1 MHLVKASPALECRKA
16 WNITEAVL
24 IGVGGSLAFTLL
36 AFLFSSLI
44 NPYPYAVTF
53 GRFQARETT
62 ALVAQVGAG
71 LVFVPV
77 VLSIARRR
85 CSEGFWASIGWN
97 SARLDPVPTILYGA
111 ILATAVSVGLTARYG
126 SAGSLRSP
134 ADLALYVLSEVL
146 VGSLMEE
153 TYFRGILFSAL
164 ANRLGTLASIL
175 IVTLISSLVH
185 LGHIFYVLPA
195 MALLGFMRLRTKSVA
210 SCFVFH
216 ASYNLFAGVYVL
228 VAR

>member
-1 MHLVKASPALECRKA
+1 MHLVNARPALESRKT
-16 WNITEAVL
+16 WSITEAVF
-24 IGVGGSLAFTLL
+24 IGVGGSVAFVLL
-36 AFLFSSLI
+36 AYFFSSLI
-44 NPYPYAVTF
+44 NPYGYAMTF
-53 GRFQARETT
+53 GRFQTREAT

-77 VLSIARRR
+77 LLWVARRR
-85 CSEGFWASIGWN
+85 GSEGFWASIGWN
-97 SARLDPVPTILYGA
+97 STRLDITSTIVYAA
-111 ILATAVSVGLTARYG
+111 ILATAVSVALTARYG

-134 ADLALYVLSEVL
+134 ADVVLYVLSEVL

-164 ANRLGTLASIL
+164 DNKLGALASIL

-185 LGHIFYVLPA
+185 LGHVFYVLPV
-195 MALLGFMRLRTKSVA
+195 MALLGFTRLRTESVA
-210 SCFVFH
+210 SCFVLH
-216 ASYNLFAGVYVL
+216 ASYNLFVGVYVL